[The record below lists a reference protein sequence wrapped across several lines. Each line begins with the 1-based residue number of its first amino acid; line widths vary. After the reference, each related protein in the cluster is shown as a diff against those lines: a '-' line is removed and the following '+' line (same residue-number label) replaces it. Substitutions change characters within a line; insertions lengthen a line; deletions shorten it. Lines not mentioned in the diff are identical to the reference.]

1 MTSAHDG
8 WLFQEKER
16 RSQSPWYFIT
26 QDLAVASSTS
36 ALNQTFYSLIGKRCL
51 DATCASL
58 GLILL
63 SPALCLVSLIIRF
76 TSPGPVFFRQTRVGQ
91 FGKPFRIFK
100 FRTMVA
106 NGNADGP
113 SLTASGDP
121 RITPFGRLL
130 RSTKVDELAQLLNVI
145 KGEMSLVGPRPEV
158 PQYVAVYTKSQRRV
172 LLVKPGITGP
182 AASMYEEELLAE
194 QADKESFYLTAVLP
208 AKLETD
214 VSYSK
219 SVRISTDLKLI
230 FQTIARVTARTA
242 EICRQRFPASQKQNV
257 EMQE

>member
-1 MTSAHDG
+1 
-8 WLFQEKER
+8 
-16 RSQSPWYFIT
+16 
-26 QDLAVASSTS
+26 
-36 ALNQTFYSLIGKRCL
+36 
-51 DATCASL
+51 
-58 GLILL
+58 
-63 SPALCLVSLIIRF
+63 
-76 TSPGPVFFRQTRVGQ
+76 
-91 FGKPFRIFK
+91 
-100 FRTMVA
+100 MVA
-106 NGNADGP
+106 NGDANGP

-130 RSTKVDELAQLLNVI
+130 RSTKVDELAQLLNVL

-158 PQYVAVYTKSQRRV
+158 PEYVALYTKSQQRV

-194 QADKESFYLTAVLP
+194 QADKENFYLTMVLP

-230 FQTIARVTARTA
+230 FQTISRVIVRTA
-242 EICRQRFPASQKQNV
+242 EICSQRFPASQKQNV
-257 EMQE
+257 ETQK